1 MNTKLILALS
11 LSLSLLLLS
20 ASKVQAQ
27 AAAAAPPLD
36 KASAPATNKSSQP
49 PPEKPPPN
57 QKGAADGTPTAS
69 EELPKIDIVC
79 VRVIDHEALGGFIGE
94 SKNNGLTIGK
104 DKNLSVE
111 GKEGTKNTP
120 PNADDGS
127 CKHPEPGGILV
138 GTGDVVVSIKPESYI
153 KMVDYQAKKGV
164 RAALF
169 INGVNLKAD
178 AVLVSTQRLKDEVHL
193 RYNIRPGDESRLL
206 WSSLYR
212 TGATYKKNP
221 MTAGLGWNVGTV
233 TDNVSQLSEPLNEIA
248 ITDEISFCLAI
259 AFIVVLVAFSLY
271 LGIKT
276 DIFRDVKT
284 PAFILDAKNSDV
296 FKEATRIRNSILKAS
311 DETSNLQAYES
322 SYQDTSK
329 VTYTAVAQQALD
341 GTDITTLDKKTLVV
355 GLVLLRDKWNSARST
370 YSLGRAQLGMWFLF
384 AVATASYLWIIYGDL
399 PGIEGSLLAL
409 LGLSLGVTGMSLAVD
424 QNNGSKITYRP
435 SSGLLKDLVTDWD
448 NQQQVHRFQAV
459 VVNLLLLTV
468 GIIHVL
474 RFLAFPIFDAT
485 WLAFLGI
492 SGVALAAGK
501 STTEQK
507 PAPK

>member
-1 MNTKLILALS
+1 MAETPRAE
-11 LSLSLLLLS
+11 
-20 ASKVQAQ
+20 
-27 AAAAAPPLD
+27 PPLV
-36 KASAPATNKSSQP
+36 
-49 PPEKPPPN
+49 
-57 QKGAADGTPTAS
+57 QKDGKPTAS

-79 VRVIDHEALGGFIGE
+79 VRIIDREALGGKAQDAPSDK
-94 SKNNGLTIGK
+94 SKKNAGLTIQNVQKSAEKVDESG
-104 DKNLSVE
+104 DKALQ
-111 GKEGTKNTP
+111 
-120 PNADDGS
+120 NAAG
-127 CKHPEPGGILV
+127 EPCNATAEPSRTLV
-138 GTGDVVVSIKPESYI
+138 GSGDVVVSITPESYNQMI
-153 KMVDYQAKKGV
+153 DYQAKKNV

-178 AVLVSTQRLKDEVHL
+178 AVLVSTQRLSNQVLL

-206 WSSLYR
+206 WSSIYR
-212 TGATYKKNP
+212 AGKTDAEYD

-233 TDNVSQLSEPLNEIA
+233 TDATSQSNTSNKIA
-248 ITDEISFCLAI
+248 ITDTTSFWLAI
-259 AFIVVLVAFSLY
+259 VCIFALVTFGLVLGFE
-271 LGIKT
+271 T
-276 DIFRDVKT
+276 DIFRDAKT

-296 FKEATRIRNSILKAS
+296 FKEATRIRDTILKAP
-311 DETSNLQAYES
+311 DEIPKLQAYDAN
-322 SYQDTSK
+322 YQDANRT
-329 VTYTAVAQQALD
+329 TYTAVAQQALD
-341 GTDITTLDKKTLVV
+341 GTDLTTLDQNKLIV

-370 YSLGRAQLGMWFLF
+370 YSLGRTQLGMWFLF

-424 QNNGSKITYRP
+424 QNNGKKITYRP
-435 SSGLLKDLVTDWD
+435 SRGLFKDLTTDWD
-448 NQQQVHRFQAV
+448 DQQQVHRFQAV

-474 RFLAFPIFDAT
+474 RHLAFPIFDAT

-501 STTEQK
+501 RTTEQK